1 MHQRIRRRHP
11 AATVLALAAMT
22 AAALLRAEPR
32 QPPAQASHPVRAVYP
47 DARPYV
53 RWWWFSGAV
62 TEDGIRHQ
70 LTWLQKNGFGGVE
83 IAFVYPLGE
92 TSAGPKWLSPEW
104 SRLTAVARRT
114 AQELGLGCDFTFG
127 TLWPFGDSQVSEQD
141 GAWTFSGPSPQRIR
155 RSWEH
160 ADEPP
165 SRIINHLDRQALE
178 RYARRIGGAL
188 RDSLGGRPPAL
199 FCDSWEVEPQGLWS
213 PGLDAEFQARFG
225 YDLRP
230 LMAELDRHPDVR
242 YDYRKFI
249 AEVIIREFYAPFT
262 EICRNLGAVSRAQCL
277 GAPTDLL
284 AAYAAVD
291 VPEAEA
297 VLFDPQVAQ
306 IAASA
311 AILAGN
317 PLVSAEAFT
326 CLYGWR
332 RWPGPGPLQKQE
344 QVADL
349 KLVADALLANGVNLL
364 VWHGM
369 PYNGPGQHNQFY
381 ASVHVGP
388 DSAFAADLPAF
399 NRYLRNVSEKLRG
412 GRPYTDLAV
421 YLPLEDNWMRHELPE
436 DLRRPSA
443 LHHWE
448 LQYERFPDAVRGYR
462 PTWVTTP
469 FLAQA
474 QYRNGAL
481 AIGGARFSA
490 LYIDVEWLDREA
502 LAQVLRLAR
511 QGLPICLVRAPRQ
524 PGKQPV
530 ESYATDLAA
539 LRALP
544 NVKSALGGV
553 VARPPLLTGEQ
564 LPEYWV
570 REDNGELLI
579 FFAHPLSRTIRYPL
593 TYGQSYSSG
602 TEIVPVVLNYGGSR
616 VPVQLRFAPN
626 QSLLLRVDRKGGIRW
641 EDIEFVCPVPSRTP
655 RTSGPPAQTQRS
667 RPLSTRWDGARRL
680 QPA

>member
-1 MHQRIRRRHP
+1 MPERLRWP
-11 AATVLALAAMT
+11 AAAPVVVVAAVMI

-32 QPPAQASHPVRAVYP
+32 QTPAQAPHSVRAVYP

-83 IAFVYPLGE
+83 IAFVYPLGD

-114 AQELGLGCDFTFG
+114 ADELGLGCDVTFG
-127 TLWPFGDSQVSEQD
+127 TLWPFGDSQVGEQD
-141 GAWTFSGPSPQRIR
+141 GAWTFTGPSPQRIR

-160 ADEPP
+160 ADAPP
-165 SRIINHLDRQALE
+165 TRVINHLDRRALE
-178 RYARRIGGAL
+178 RYARRIGSAL
-188 RDSLGGRPPAL
+188 RDALGGRPPAL

-213 PGLDAEFQARFG
+213 PGLEAEFQARFG

-230 LMAELDRHPDVR
+230 FMAALDQHPDAR
-242 YDYRKFI
+242 YDYRKFV
-249 AEVIIREFYAPFT
+249 AAAIIREFYAPFT
-262 EICRNLGAVSRAQCL
+262 GICRSLGAVSRAQCL

-311 AILAGN
+311 ALLTGK
-317 PLVSAEAFT
+317 PVVSAEAFT

-369 PYNGPGQHNQFY
+369 PYSGPGQQNQFY

-399 NRYLRNVSEKLRG
+399 NRYLRDVSEKLRS
-412 GRPYTDLAV
+412 GRPYSDLAV
-421 YLPLEDNWMRHELPE
+421 YLPLEDNWMRHELPD

-443 LHHWE
+443 VYHWE

-474 QYRNGAL
+474 QYRDGVL
-481 AIGGARFSA
+481 AIGPARFPA
-490 LYIDVEWLDREA
+490 LYVDVEWLDHEA

-511 QGLPICLVRAPRQ
+511 QGLPVCLARSPRQ
-524 PGKQPV
+524 PGRQPR
-530 ESYATDLAA
+530 ESYAADLAA

-544 NVKSALGGV
+544 NVKADLARLAG
-553 VARPPLLTGEQ
+553 RPPLLSGAN

-570 REDNGELLI
+570 REDGGDLLI
-579 FFAHPLSRTIRYPL
+579 FFAHPLSKTIRYPL
-593 TYGQSYSSG
+593 EYGQSYSSV
-602 TEIVPVVLNYGGSR
+602 TEIVPAVLNYGGSR
-616 VPVQLRFAPN
+616 VPLQLRFAPN
-626 QSLLLRVDRKGGIRW
+626 QSLLLRVDRKGRIRW
-641 EDIEFVCPVPSRTP
+641 ERIELACPVPSRTP
-655 RTSGPPAQTQRS
+655 KTARPPA
-667 RPLSTRWDGARRL
+667 
-680 QPA
+680 